1 MYAKEYLLQIR
12 SLDARLKIIDN
23 TIKKLR
29 AEIESLDISVKSSWP
44 DGQPH
49 GTILTDP
56 TGSKATQL
64 ADKVDIRR
72 EELRKKLLDY
82 EYDQIKA
89 RSQLWSKQI
98 EIIDTLS
105 KVTDPTLYK
114 ILSYRYVDGQSF
126 EWIAVEINYTWRHTI
141 NLHGRALEELQRI
154 LDSEK

>member
-72 EELRKKLLDY
+72 EELRKRLLDY
-82 EYDQIKA
+82 EYEQIRV
-89 RSQLWSKQI
+89 RSALWSKQI

-126 EWIAVEINYTWRHTI
+126 EWIAVEINYTWRHKI
-141 NLHGRALEELQRI
+141 NLHGRALEE
-154 LDSEK
+154 

>member
-29 AEIESLDISVKSSWP
+29 TEIESLDISVKSSWP

-72 EELRKKLLDY
+72 EELRKRLLDY
-82 EYDQIKA
+82 EYEQIRV
-89 RSQLWSKQI
+89 RSALWSKQI

-105 KVTDPTLYK
+105 KVKDPTLYK

>member
-72 EELRKKLLDY
+72 EELRKRLLDY
-82 EYDQIKA
+82 EYEQIRV
-89 RSQLWSKQI
+89 RSALWSKQI